1 MLGENKCSARKCT
14 VAESKNLSFYSSIF
28 CFDHCGL
35 CHLYFPAF
43 ILGQDLSDFT
53 NLATLRLEIYF
64 YSLQYRIWN
73 LN

>member
-1 MLGENKCSARKCT
+1 MKINAVQENAQLQNQKH
-14 VAESKNLSFYSSIF
+14 LSFYSSIF

-35 CHLYFPAF
+35 CHLYFPAI
-43 ILGQDLSDFT
+43 ILGQDLLDLT

-64 YSLQYRIWN
+64 YSLQYHIWN